1 MFVHPLFLFVMP
13 INIVIFVSC
22 FKHTAMNEIDNI
34 ITNTNVT
41 EAIAYLREKSI
52 DLPTWDR
59 LIKLYEPKLHAIVT
73 DTINRKDK
81 IRNDGS
87 KEEAS
92 RIYIGL
98 EKLLTKRMTEF
109 MFAIPVK
116 RIYHNIDGNETRQ
129 QIAKAIEAIYKYA
142 RIDSEN
148 IKRGNAYFAA
158 CEIFTIWYVVEKP
171 NTLYGFKSKYKLK
184 CKTYSPMD
192 GVKLYPLLDELDD
205 MLAMSFEYKKKVM
218 DEEITYFETYTADRH
233 YKWRQQDR
241 GWETVGTVEEI
252 NLMKIPGV
260 YAFRPVPIYHGL
272 SRIRKELEYTLSR
285 NSDVIAYN
293 AAPVIK
299 VSGALKGDEDKGESR
314 RIFRVENGGDVSYV
328 SWSQSIEALKYHVET
343 LLKLYWMQSQMP
355 DVSFDNMKSVGN
367 IGYDARQMLLTDAHL
382 KVGDESGAWI
392 EFFEREASVIKEFLK
407 HMNKSWASEIDNVEI
422 EHIITPFI
430 QQDEDAT
437 ADRILKLNGGKP
449 VMSQLES
456 IQQAGYSNDAQATL
470 EQIQRE
476 EATASQSRIS
486 NIFEESSI

>member
-1 MFVHPLFLFVMP
+1 MSGF
-13 INIVIFVSC
+13 NQ
-22 FKHTAMNEIDNI
+22 TTMNEIDNV

-52 DLPTWDR
+52 DLPTWDH
-59 LIKLYEPKLHAIVT
+59 LIKLYDPKLHAIVT
-73 DTINRKDK
+73 DTVNRKDK

-205 MLAMSFEYKKKVM
+205 MLAMSFEYKKKVK

-233 YKWRQQDR
+233 YKWRQQGR

-382 KVGDESGAWI
+382 KVGDESGAWM
-392 EFFEREASVIKEFLK
+392 EFFEREASVIKEFVK
-407 HMNKSWASEIDNVEI
+407 KMNTSWANEVDNIEI

-437 ADRILKLNGGKP
+437 ADRLLKLNGGKP

-456 IQQAGYSNDAQATL
+456 IQQAGYSNDAQATM

-476 EATASQSRIS
+476 EATASQNRVSS
-486 NIFEESSI
+486 IFEESAI